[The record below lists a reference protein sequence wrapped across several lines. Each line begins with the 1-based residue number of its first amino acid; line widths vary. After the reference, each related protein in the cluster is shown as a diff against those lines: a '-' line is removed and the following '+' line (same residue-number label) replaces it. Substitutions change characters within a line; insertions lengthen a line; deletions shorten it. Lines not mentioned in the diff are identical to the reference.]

1 MLSGDS
7 NKYSLKKSVGL
18 ISQKKKKRKKK
29 KPLCTCSTLFMYI
42 SLPSVH
48 FFFSLTFIFTLV
60 AASISHILTAAIN
73 FSCFS
78 SNKTGLFCFLS
89 LSL

>member
-1 MLSGDS
+1 MLSGDR

-18 ISQKKKKRKKK
+18 ISQKKKKERKKK

-48 FFFSLTFIFTLV
+48 FFF
-60 AASISHILTAAIN
+60 H
-73 FSCFS
+73 
-78 SNKTGLFCFLS
+78 
-89 LSL
+89 